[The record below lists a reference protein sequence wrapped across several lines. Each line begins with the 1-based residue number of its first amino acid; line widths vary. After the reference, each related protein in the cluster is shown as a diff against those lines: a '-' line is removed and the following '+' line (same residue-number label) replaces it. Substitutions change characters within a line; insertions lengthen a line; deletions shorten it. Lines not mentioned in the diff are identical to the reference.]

1 MESVMNRGIDI
12 EINALAQLPAVRA
25 CMASCDK
32 CHSHRLYRVER
43 RSYEKALRFLGLHP
57 YICDGCGR
65 RTLMAGRRQPFHW
78 RRVRI
83 RITVRSRFLRSAT

>member
-1 MESVMNRGIDI
+1 MKSGINRGIDL
-12 EINALAQLPAVRA
+12 EIHALAQLPAVGA

-43 RSYEKALRFLGLHP
+43 RSYEKPLRFLGLHP

-78 RRVRI
+78 RRARV
-83 RITVRSRFLRSAT
+83 RITVRSRFLRSAA